1 MFEFDRIK
9 NESFWDVEISELEM
23 VQILTGDD
31 FRKKKFVF
39 DKLLLNSTRLFID
52 LSIFT
57 KDDLRIL
64 LKKLEIPRFNS
75 NYIKRRK
82 NLVEVNF
89 FNADL
94 LIDELK
100 WVV

>member
-52 LSIFT
+52 LSIFA

-75 NYIKRRK
+75 DYIKRRK